1 LVSWAE
7 HVASGKRTEV
17 NGLEIF
23 YIDRGSGDV
32 VVLVHG
38 WASSS
43 FSWRRNIPHLSQRF
57 RVIAPDLPG
66 FGLSQRLPGGL
77 ELEHLRKV
85 LLGLL
90 DQIGVR
96 EFNVVGHSMGGV
108 ISAYIAA
115 MTPERVRKLV
125 LVNPSLFV
133 GKGDR
138 RPLAM
143 ELARRRPIGDLLVR
157 FMVRKSVVRSVL
169 EKVYVRKEALDDET
183 VDGYYESVR
192 SSGKTLIEA
201 FRIIEGFDQGLL
213 RRLRCPVL
221 FVLGRHD
228 VLVPPERNLEL
239 AREIG
244 AEVFLDETSG
254 HNAHEENP
262 EEVSRVIAEF
272 LSR

>member
-1 LVSWAE
+1 VSWAE

-43 FSWRRNIPHLSQRF
+43 FSWRRNVPHLSQRF

-66 FGLSQRLPGGL
+66 FGLYQRLPGGL

-90 DQIGVR
+90 DRIGVR
-96 EFNVVGHSMGGV
+96 EFNVVGHSMGGA

-115 MTPERVRKLV
+115 TTPERVRKLV
-125 LVNPSLFV
+125 LVNPSLF
-133 GKGDR
+133 GGERGR

-201 FRIIEGFDQGLL
+201 YRIIEGFDQGLL

-228 VLVPPERNLEL
+228 VLVPPERTLEL

-254 HNAHEENP
+254 HNTHEENP

>member
-32 VVLVHG
+32 VVLIHG
-38 WASSS
+38 WAPSS
-43 FSWRRNIPHLSQRF
+43 FIWRKIVPHLSQRF

-66 FGLSQRLPGGL
+66 YGLSQRLPGGL

-85 LLGLL
+85 MLGLL
-90 DQIGVR
+90 DRIGVR

-125 LVNPSLFV
+125 LINPGFFV
-133 GKGDR
+133 GKGGL

-143 ELARRRPIGDLLVR
+143 KLARRLIGDPLAR

-169 EKVYVRKEALDDET
+169 ENVYVRKEALDDET
-183 VDGYYESVR
+183 VDGYYESIR
-192 SSGKTLIEA
+192 YSGKTLIEA
-201 FRIIEGFDQGLL
+201 SRIIEEFDQGLL
-213 RRLRCPVL
+213 KRLRCPVL

-228 VLVPPERNLEL
+228 VLVSFERNLEL

-254 HNAHEENP
+254 HNVHEENP

-272 LSR
+272 LGR